1 MSKIYLI
8 MSLILIACPVGTDNN
23 EMKTL
28 EKYLVDIPRFENAR
42 ISEQEKFEFKNYKT
56 FYVYPENTPPIG
68 RAIFMVKNDQVF
80 PTHKREFFPNLI
92 KDLSESGELM
102 NCDVIKFSELF
113 LKIGQ
118 QKDAKII
125 DTEQMAHRYRKNF
138 EGRNWTKPRA
148 TTTSNARRFQFWAID
163 LSRNKAYYYNILI
176 DNEGKLEVKEFN

>member
-8 MSLILIACPVGTDNN
+8 LSLIITACPHGIDKN
-23 EMKTL
+23 EMKAL

-92 KDLSESGELM
+92 KDLHDSGDLKD
-102 NCDVIKFSELF
+102 CDIIKFSELF

-138 EGRNWTKPRA
+138 ENRNWTKPRDTI
-148 TTTSNARRFQFWAID
+148 TTDARRFQFWAMD
-163 LSRNKAYYYNILI
+163 FSRDKPYYYNILI
-176 DNEGKLEVKEFN
+176 DNNGKLEVKEFN